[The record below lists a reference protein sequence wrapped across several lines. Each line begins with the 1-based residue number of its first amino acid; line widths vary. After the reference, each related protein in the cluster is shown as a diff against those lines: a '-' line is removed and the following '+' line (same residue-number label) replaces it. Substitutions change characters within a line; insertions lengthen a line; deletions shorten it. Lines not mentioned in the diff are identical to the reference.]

1 MAMMRVTLARGVGGA
16 RRAWPRLRP
25 APRPGREAGVESR
38 IGESSD
44 TSPLPAGI
52 QKSSRADE
60 EREGEGGRK
69 GGMGGMEIIPVR
81 MSTKVG
87 VEVCLRKKKAGTA
100 KRLKAEGIRAT
111 NAVAERIQG

>member
-1 MAMMRVTLARGVGGA
+1 MTRVPFPPESKSQAVRMKREKGRGG
-16 RRAWPRLRP
+16 
-25 APRPGREAGVESR
+25 
-38 IGESSD
+38 
-44 TSPLPAGI
+44 
-52 QKSSRADE
+52 
-60 EREGEGGRK
+60 K